1 MTSEKID
8 KDGVN
13 MLNFKLITFDSINEI
28 KEYIKFKD
36 FRTCDYTVGA
46 LFMWREYYKSKYAI
60 YKNNIFFQVE
70 LTEGDSYY
78 TLPISEDSGNDA
90 LSILADYTKSNN
102 IPLKF
107 CAIPEEGVPTLEA
120 FFNGKLDI
128 IGDRDVSDYL
138 YIASDLS
145 ELKGRRFSG
154 QRNHIN
160 KFHKLYPNY
169 QYVEMNEDNKEKVL
183 EFYDNFSK
191 NMTKTAA
198 TAIEESIRTKEILE
212 SLDKLPLFGGFI
224 EVDGNIVA
232 LSVGEIVNDTLY
244 VHIEK
249 ALKDFH
255 GAYQMMV
262 NEFAK
267 HSVREG
273 VMYINREDDAGDLG
287 LRTSKLSYHPCQLL
301 NKYTV
306 KVDSNR

>member
-1 MTSEKID
+1 MKKVI

-13 MLNFKLITFDSINEI
+13 MLNFKPITFDSINEI
-28 KEYIKFKD
+28 KEFLNFKD

-60 YKNNIFFQVE
+60 YKNHIFFQVE
-70 LTEGDSYY
+70 LTEGDIYY
-78 TLPISEDSGNDA
+78 TLPISKDSIKDA
-90 LSILADYTKSNN
+90 LSILDQYTKNNN

-107 CAIPEEGVPTLEA
+107 CAIPEEGVSILEE
-120 FFNGKLDI
+120 FFDGKLDI
-128 IGDRDVSDYL
+128 VGDRDVSDYL

-160 KFHKLYPNY
+160 KFHKLYQNY
-169 QYVEMNEDNKEKVL
+169 QYVQMNENNKEKVL
-183 EFYDNFSK
+183 EFFDNFSK
-191 NMTKTAA
+191 NMTKTAE

-224 EVDGNIVA
+224 EVEGNIVA
-232 LSVGEIVNDTLY
+232 ISVGEIVNDTLY

-255 GAYQMMV
+255 GAYQMIV

-267 HSVREG
+267 HNVSEG

-301 NKYTV
+301 DKYVV
-306 KVDSNR
+306 KVDSEKI

>member
-1 MTSEKID
+1 
-8 KDGVN
+8 
-13 MLNFKLITFDSINEI
+13 MLNFKPISFDNINEI
-28 KEYIKFKD
+28 KDFLNYKS

-60 YKNNIFFQVE
+60 YKNHIYFQVD

-78 TLPISEDSGNDA
+78 TLPISKDSINDA
-90 LSILADYTKSNN
+90 LSILVDYTQNN
-102 IPLKF
+102 NVPLKF
-107 CAIPEEGVPTLEA
+107 CAIPEEGVSTLKD
-120 FFNGKLDI
+120 FFDGKLDI

-138 YIASDLS
+138 YLASDLS

-169 QYVEMNEDNKEKVL
+169 QYVKMNEDNKERVL
-183 EFYDNFSK
+183 EFYDNFLK

-198 TAIEESIRTKEILE
+198 TAIEEGMRTKEILE

-224 EVDGNIVA
+224 EVEGNIVA

-249 ALKDFH
+249 ALKDIH
-255 GAYQMMV
+255 GSYQMIV

-267 HSVREG
+267 HSVSEG
-273 VMYINREDDAGDLG
+273 VIYINREDDAGDLG

-301 NKYTV
+301 DKYKV
-306 KVDSNR
+306 KVDSSI

>member
-1 MTSEKID
+1 
-8 KDGVN
+8 
-13 MLNFKLITFDSINEI
+13 MLNFKPITIDSINEI
-28 KEYIKFKD
+28 EEFLRFKS

-46 LFMWREYYKSKYAI
+46 LFMWREFYKSRYAI
-60 YKNNIFFQVE
+60 YEDHLFFQVDFK
-70 LTEGDSYY
+70 EGESFY
-78 TLPISEDSGNDA
+78 TLPISKNSINDA
-90 LSILADYTKSNN
+90 LSILVEYTNSNN
-102 IPLKF
+102 RSLKF
-107 CAIPEEGVPTLEA
+107 CAIPEEELPILEA
-120 FFNGKLDI
+120 YFDGKLDTV
-128 IGDRDVSDYL
+128 GDRDVSDYL

-169 QYVEMNEDNKEKVL
+169 QYIQINDENKERVL
-183 EFYDNFSK
+183 EFYDNFAK

-212 SLDKLPLFGGFI
+212 LLEKLPLFGGFI
-224 EVDGNIVA
+224 EVDGNIIA
-232 LSVGEIVNDTLY
+232 LSIGEVINDTLY

-255 GAYQMMV
+255 GAYQMIV

-267 HSVREG
+267 HNVTEDIK
-273 VMYINREDDAGDLG
+273 YINREDDAGDLG

-301 NKYTV
+301 NKYMV
-306 KVDSNR
+306 NVEK

>member
-1 MTSEKID
+1 MMSENQEI

-13 MLNFKLITFDSINEI
+13 MLNFKPITLDSINEI
-28 KEYIKFKD
+28 KEFLNYKS

-46 LFMWREYYKSKYAI
+46 LFMWREFYKSKYAI
-60 YKNNIFFQVE
+60 YNNHLFFQVDQND
-70 LTEGDSYY
+70 GDSYY
-78 TLPISEDSGNDA
+78 TLPISKESINDA
-90 LSILADYTKSNN
+90 LNILVEYTKSNK
-102 IPLKF
+102 IPLNF
-107 CAIPEEGVPTLEA
+107 CAIPEEEIANLETY
-120 FFNGKLDI
+120 FDGKLNI
-128 IGDRDVSDYL
+128 IGDRDVTDYL
-138 YIASDLS
+138 YIATELS

-169 QYVEMNEDNKEKVL
+169 QYVEINENNKEKVL

-198 TAIEESIRTKEILE
+198 TAIEESKRTKEILE
-212 SLDKLPLFGGFI
+212 YLEKLPLFGGYI
-224 EVDGNIVA
+224 EVEGSIIA
-232 LSVGEIVNDTLY
+232 LSIGEIINDTLY

-249 ALKDFH
+249 ALKDIH
-255 GAYQMMV
+255 GSYQMIV

-267 HSVREG
+267 HSVNDN
-273 VMYINREDDAGDLG
+273 VLYINREDDAGDLG

-306 KVDSNR
+306 KVNQE

>member
-1 MTSEKID
+1 
-8 KDGVN
+8 
-13 MLNFKLITFDSINEI
+13 MLNFKQITIDSINEI
-28 KEYIKFKD
+28 EEFLKYKN

-60 YKNNIFFQVE
+60 YENHLFFQVD
-70 LTEGDSYY
+70 LKEGDSYY
-78 TLPISEDSGNDA
+78 TLPISKNSVDDA
-90 LSILADYTKSNN
+90 LGILVEFTKSNDR
-102 IPLKF
+102 PLKF
-107 CAIPEEGVPTLEA
+107 CAIPEEEIPSLEKY
-120 FFNGKLDI
+120 FDGNLDI
-128 IGDRDVSDYL
+128 VGDRDVSDYL

-169 QYVEMNEDNKEKVL
+169 QYVEMNEENKERAL

-191 NMTKTAA
+191 NMTKTAT

-212 SLDKLPLFGGFI
+212 ILEKLPLFGGFI
-224 EVDGNIVA
+224 EVEGNIIA
-232 LSVGEIVNDTLY
+232 LSIGEVINDTLY

-267 HSVREG
+267 HNVREG
-273 VMYINREDDAGDLG
+273 IMYINREDDAGDLG

-301 NKYTV
+301 NKYMV
-306 KVDSNR
+306 KVELNK